1 MFCQSMMIY
10 IAKRR
15 TDNDKAYTNV
25 RGINLSEDEIE
36 CESFTVVSIDFL
48 LVYKSKYYLEV
59 YLNNAVI
66 KL

>member
-1 MFCQSMMIY
+1 MMIY